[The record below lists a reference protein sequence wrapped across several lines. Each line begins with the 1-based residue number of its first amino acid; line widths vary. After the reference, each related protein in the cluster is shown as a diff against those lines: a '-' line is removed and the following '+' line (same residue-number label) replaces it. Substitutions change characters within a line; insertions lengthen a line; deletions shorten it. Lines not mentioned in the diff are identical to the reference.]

1 MVEQPLAV
9 YPVAR
14 NGISGQQ
21 EVPVREHPFEPG
33 LSDRQRGFAHRPMD
47 GCQPFNPSE
56 RHSWSVAEDQSKKIE
71 ELTARIAE
79 LESAVREVARP
90 YSELVDQL
98 SRFQDTVQK
107 YFRLMDLYQRHGV
120 IPIETILP
128 GVKDPISKDIMR
140 LLLDKPGLN
149 ISEITEEL
157 RQRRGSA
164 SRRIVRD
171 RLGELLEKGMLVER
185 TGKMEKTY
193 NIRVGGQEMV
203 RSARIDQVGWP
214 AYHLTG
220 WRKER

>member
-1 MVEQPLAV
+1 MA
-9 YPVAR
+9 
-14 NGISGQQ
+14 
-21 EVPVREHPFEPG
+21 
-33 LSDRQRGFAHRPMD
+33 D
-47 GCQPFNPSE
+47 
-56 RHSWSVAEDQSKKIE
+56 DQSKKIE

-90 YSELVDQL
+90 YSELVEQL

-120 IPIETILP
+120 ISIETILP
-128 GVKDPISKDIMR
+128 GVKDPIAKDIMR

-171 RLGELLEKGMLVER
+171 RLGELLEQGMVTER
-185 TGKMEKTY
+185 SGKKEKTFE
-193 NIRVGGQEMV
+193 ISEAVV
-203 RSARIDQVGWP
+203 RKWSEVLG
-214 AYHLTG
+214 LT
-220 WRKER
+220 K

>member
-1 MVEQPLAV
+1 M
-9 YPVAR
+9 
-14 NGISGQQ
+14 
-21 EVPVREHPFEPG
+21 
-33 LSDRQRGFAHRPMD
+33 
-47 GCQPFNPSE
+47 
-56 RHSWSVAEDQSKKIE
+56 AEDQSKKIE

-120 IPIETILP
+120 ISIETVLP
-128 GVKDPISKDIMR
+128 GVKDSISKDIMK

-171 RLGELLEKGMLVER
+171 RLGELLEKGMLVEQS
-185 TGKMEKTY
+185 GKKEKTY
-193 NIRVGGQEMV
+193 EISESVV
-203 RSARIDQVGWP
+203 RKWSEVLG
-214 AYHLTG
+214 LT
-220 WRKER
+220 K

>member
-1 MVEQPLAV
+1 M
-9 YPVAR
+9 
-14 NGISGQQ
+14 
-21 EVPVREHPFEPG
+21 
-33 LSDRQRGFAHRPMD
+33 
-47 GCQPFNPSE
+47 
-56 RHSWSVAEDQSKKIE
+56 AEDQSKKIE

-120 IPIETILP
+120 ISIETILP

-171 RLGELLEKGMLVER
+171 RLGELQDKGMLVEQS
-185 TGKMEKTY
+185 GKKEKTY
-193 NIRVGGQEMV
+193 EISESVV
-203 RSARIDQVGWP
+203 RKWSEVLG
-214 AYHLTG
+214 LT
-220 WRKER
+220 K